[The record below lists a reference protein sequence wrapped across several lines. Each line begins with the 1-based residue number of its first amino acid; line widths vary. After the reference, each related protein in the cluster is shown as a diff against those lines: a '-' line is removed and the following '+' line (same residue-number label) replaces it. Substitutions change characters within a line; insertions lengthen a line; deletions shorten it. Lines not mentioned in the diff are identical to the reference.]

1 MPSAAEKLLARMR
14 QSKHGWG
21 QGDLEA
27 LYKGFRFSWRDKGKH
42 RVYTHPKY
50 PGIIATVARH
60 NKLAIGYIQHAISL
74 IDAINVTEGATREEG
89 EDP

>member
-21 QGDLEA
+21 QDDLET
-27 LYKGFRFSWRDKGKH
+27 LYKGFGFSWRDKGKH

-50 PGIIATVARH
+50 PELIATVARH
-60 NKLAIGYIQHAISL
+60 NKLAIGYIQHAISM
-74 IDAINVTEGATREEG
+74 IDAIGANEDATSEEG
-89 EDP
+89 EDL